1 MSEKSADG
9 PLVRRIEDSDEEN
22 WSNNDGLIVRWWTLL
37 SKDRTPSS
45 GLTAG
50 IAEIPVDAVAP
61 ERGHSHDQ
69 NEIYFILEGEG
80 TLHTK
85 TGKKHVIKGDAI
97 FLPGGEEHHITNTG
111 LETLKLLYVFDTD
124 SFDDVEY
131 VPPHP

>member
-1 MSEKSADG
+1 VSEKPADE
-9 PLVRRIEDSDEEN
+9 PLVRRIEDIDEEN
-22 WSNNDGLIVRWWTLL
+22 WSNKDGLIVRWWTLF
-37 SKDRTPSS
+37 SKDRTSSS

-50 IAEIPVDAVAP
+50 IAEIPIDAVAP

-85 TGKKHVIKGDAI
+85 TGTRHVIKGDAI

-111 LETLKLLYVFDTD
+111 LEILKLLYVFDTD
-124 SFDDVEY
+124 SFNDVEY
-131 VPPHP
+131 VPPRT